1 MNDYLPIHNQ
11 VPSWVDNDR
20 RWADAILEAEM
31 GIPSKGPQWVQGARD
46 FGLLPKTPERV
57 TPGVPA
63 HVRDPAYR
71 RNFKAGEDDFL
82 PLPTMNARDDDDH
95 VTSSANDPRSP
106 SKLFEDR
113 LAHPDE
119 LTTYDPQHG
128 LTGSDHK
135 PATSPKSMFGGSP
148 PML

>member
-46 FGLLPKTPERV
+46 FGLLPKTPERAA
-57 TPGVPA
+57 PGMPA
-63 HVRDPAYR
+63 TANVRDDMVQ
-71 RNFKAGEDDFL
+71 G
-82 PLPTMNARDDDDH
+82 
-95 VTSSANDPRSP
+95 SSNV
-106 SKLFEDR
+106 DR
-113 LAHPDE
+113 LLHPDE
-119 LTTYDPQHG
+119 YADPQHG
-128 LTGSDHK
+128 LHGGDLR